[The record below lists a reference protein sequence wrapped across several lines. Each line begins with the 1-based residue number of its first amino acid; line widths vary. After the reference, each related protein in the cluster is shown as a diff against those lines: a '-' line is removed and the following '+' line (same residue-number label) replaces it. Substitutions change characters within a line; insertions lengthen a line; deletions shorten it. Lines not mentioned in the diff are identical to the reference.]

1 MLARRKFV
9 SGCDMNKMGGFGAG
23 VMGVELWGW
32 SYRAGVMGVE
42 LRVWRYGGRVM
53 GQELWGKG

>member
-9 SGCDMNKMGGFGAG
+9 SGCDMIKMGGFGQ
-23 VMGVELWGW
+23 ELWGR